1 MKTMAVSA
9 FKARALSEMDRVA
22 KSRVGMVITKRGKP
36 IVQILPYQES
46 PARMTPGK
54 LSHTLVFEEDIL
66 TPLGSGIWESAR

>member
-1 MKTMAVSA
+1 MAVST

-54 LSHTLVFEEDIL
+54 LSHMLVFEEDIL
-66 TPLGSGIWESAR
+66 TPLGPGLWEAAR